1 MRIEVS
7 PKIHYRLYR
16 DPGFSIMY
24 SVYFSVSLTEL
35 PLWLAMP
42 LSKSTQNMPL
52 HTFTNVEH
60 VIYTTF
66 LNHPRQS
73 LSGAKDTHRI
83 IDHVQLKASIKDID
97 IASALFF

>member
-1 MRIEVS
+1 MAS
-7 PKIHYRLYR
+7 PKIHFRLYR
-16 DPGFSIMY
+16 DPVFSIMY

-35 PLWLAMP
+35 PLWLAVP

-66 LNHPRQS
+66 PNHPRQS
-73 LSGAKDTHRI
+73 ISSAEDTDRN
-83 IDHVQLKASIKDID
+83 IDHVLLKASIKDIN